1 MARERV
7 RQAVASPAKR
17 AVKKS
22 RKQEQ
27 PRVSGGPKLRE
38 QSETQKGSQMVHQ
51 RAHQKG
57 SQRDCNRLNKARSRA
72 AYLREGRATGSRV
85 H

>member
-51 RAHQKG
+51 RAHQKAH
-57 SQRDCNRLNKARSRA
+57 QKAHKRA
-72 AYLREGRATGSRV
+72 HKRAHKGTATG
-85 H
+85 